1 MIQEFY
7 HTICLINDSPAHTL
21 IGSSTK
27 PFHQPAS
34 PQIALQVPCL
44 HFLKQSLTISTD
56 SDPENCF
63 HSNRDQKK
71 FNTSLRRSRLSEIS
85 FPRAANKTFLIQ
97 SWTNP
102 LGKKKI
108 WFRNSN
114 RNKSRKFEIGLR
126 SQTRCISAWDDQI
139 ARNRN
144 PRSSLFGVTCYC
156 YEKNSTQ
163 KK

>member
-1 MIQEFY
+1 MQEFY

-21 IGSSTK
+21 IGSCTK
-27 PFHQPAS
+27 PFHQPGS

-71 FNTSLRRSRLSEIS
+71 FNTSLRRSRLSEIL
-85 FPRAANKTFLIQ
+85 FPRAANKSFLIQ

-108 WFRNSN
+108 WFRN
-114 RNKSRKFEIGLR
+114 
-126 SQTRCISAWDDQI
+126 
-139 ARNRN
+139 RNRSPEN
-144 PRSSLFGVTCYC
+144 SRLDSVRKRDGSPHGTTKLRETETPGVVSSESLAIVMK
-156 YEKNSTQ
+156 KNQ
-163 KK
+163 RKNKIK

>member
-1 MIQEFY
+1 MQEFY
-7 HTICLINDSPAHTL
+7 HTIFLINDSPVHTL

-63 HSNRDQKK
+63 HSNRDQKQ
-71 FNTSLRRSRLSEIS
+71 FDMSLRRSRLSEIS

-97 SWTNP
+97 SWKNP
-102 LGKKKI
+102 LGKKKDLIQKPQQKQVPKI
-108 WFRNSN
+108 WDWTPFANAMH
-114 RNKSRKFEIGLR
+114 LR
-126 SQTRCISAWDDQI
+126 VGRPNC
-139 ARNRN
+139 
-144 PRSSLFGVTCYC
+144 
-156 YEKNSTQ
+156 EKQ
-163 KK
+163 KPPE